1 MRRHH
6 RGGSARAF
14 AVAFML
20 AMFAVTLGLRVLAAV
35 WPILLLTGVT
45 AAAVVARR
53 RWLARVPT
61 RPNLRVIRG
70 EMVSEDAEHI
80 AQLQTELSR
89 LRGLV
94 ARLEDAANR
103 PLEAVIAN
111 YERIGRQYGPAA
123 VGKPGDRP

>member
-1 MRRHH
+1 MRRHN
-6 RGGSARAF
+6 RGARRL
-14 AVAFML
+14 AVAFVL
-20 AMFAVTLGLRVLAAV
+20 AMFAVTVGLRILAAV
-35 WPILLLTGVT
+35 WPVVLLTAVAGL
-45 AAAVVARR
+45 AVVARR

-80 AQLQTELSR
+80 AQLREELSR
-89 LRGLV
+89 VRGQV

-123 VGKPGDRP
+123 VGKPGERP